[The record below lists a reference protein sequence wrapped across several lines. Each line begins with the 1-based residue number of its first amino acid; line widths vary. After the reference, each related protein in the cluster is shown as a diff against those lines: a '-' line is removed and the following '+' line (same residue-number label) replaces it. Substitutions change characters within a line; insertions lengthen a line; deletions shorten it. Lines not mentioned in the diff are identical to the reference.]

1 MALRDEYNVFVAARD
16 EEYLRLT
23 IYTDKDVVSL
33 KFEIGEAPKFPV
45 FRDEKMRK
53 IYEQILL
60 AFDIDMVHIQHS
72 QDLSLELYFAAERFG
87 IPVIATI
94 HDFYYAC
101 PTIILLDNENQFCQ
115 KEDIKL
121 SFEERQKR
129 RRECLRQKKRHCKPG

>member
-1 MALRDEYNVFVAARD
+1 
-16 EEYLRLT
+16 
-23 IYTDKDVVSL
+23 
-33 KFEIGEAPKFPV
+33 
-45 FRDEKMRK
+45 MRK

-72 QDLSLELYFAAERFG
+72 QDLSLELYFASERFG

-115 KEDIKL
+115 KEDAKL
-121 SFEERQKR
+121 PLKR
-129 RRECLRQKKRHCKPG
+129 GRNAAGMSASEKRHCKPG